1 LSYPSASQPTHAKN
15 FDAWALAALDCVAN
29 AGDGCLVHLLG
40 VHRQAIRRVKSSGT
54 VLAVEVHF
62 ALVRLQHL
70 LVIEVA
76 VTVVAPRPREE
87 LLERLSLALPWPR
100 HDGGVA

>member
-1 LSYPSASQPTHAKN
+1 LSYPSAPLATHAKN

-29 AGDGCLVHLLG
+29 AGDGCLVHLLC
-40 VHRQAIRRVKSSGT
+40 VNRQAIRRVKSSGT
-54 VLAVEVHF
+54 VLAVEMHF

-76 VTVVAPRPREE
+76 VTVVAPWAREE
-87 LLERLSLALPWPR
+87 FLQRLPLALPRPC